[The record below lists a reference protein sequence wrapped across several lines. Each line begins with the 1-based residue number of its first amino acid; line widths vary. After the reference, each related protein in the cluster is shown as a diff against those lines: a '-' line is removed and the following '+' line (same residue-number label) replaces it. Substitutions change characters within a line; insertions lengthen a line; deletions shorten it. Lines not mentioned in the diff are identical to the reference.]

1 MMNVRDSVDW
11 RIPGGSL
18 TKGGL
23 SFEGGLD
30 AAGLRIAVIVARFN
44 AHVTSKLY
52 DGCRDEF
59 GARGLDLETLES
71 VEVPG
76 CFELPLV
83 AKTMAAS
90 GRYDAVVCLGA
101 VIRGDTPHFD
111 YVSSE
116 TASGLQRAALDTGVP
131 VDLRRVD
138 DGQRRA
144 GDRARRRQR
153 GPQGPGRGA
162 DGDRDGAHDAARPG
176 RVIATAP
183 GERYDV
189 RPAPGQPG
197 LREWRRAHGSESR
210 RRTTPRPDRG

>member
-1 MMNVRDSVDW
+1 M
-11 RIPGGSL
+11 

-30 AAGLRIAVIVARFN
+30 AAGLRLAVVVARFN

-52 DGCRDEF
+52 DGCRDEL
-59 GARGLDLETLES
+59 GARGLDPEALTS

-83 AKTMAAS
+83 AKTLAAS
-90 GRYDAVVCLGA
+90 GRFDAVICLGA

-131 VDLRRVD
+131 VVFGVLTTDNDEQAIERVGGSGGHKGRD
-138 DGQRRA
+138 AALTAIEMVHTMRRA
-144 GDRARRRQR
+144 R
-153 GPQGPGRGA
+153 G
-162 DGDRDGAHDAARPG
+162 
-176 RVIATAP
+176 
-183 GERYDV
+183 E
-189 RPAPGQPG
+189 
-197 LREWRRAHGSESR
+197 
-210 RRTTPRPDRG
+210 